1 MKRGRRAKA
10 GRRGVHGILADR
22 AEEAAD
28 AARAAADATVSRT
41 KITVSRR
48 GSLANLAGSFPFPW
62 MGWTAGT
69 RARAALC
76 CEERLMTTTF
86 QKRQK
91 EMKRIEK
98 RKMKEEKRAQRK
110 LDKPPA
116 SEVTYDPASDPTI
129 DWNHSNEISSRSEE
143 HTSELQSP

>member
-1 MKRGRRAKA
+1 
-10 GRRGVHGILADR
+10 
-22 AEEAAD
+22 
-28 AARAAADATVSRT
+28 
-41 KITVSRR
+41 
-48 GSLANLAGSFPFPW
+48 
-62 MGWTAGT
+62 MGWTAG
-69 RARAALC
+69 AWALAALC

-110 LDKPPA
+110 LDKPAP

-129 DWNHSNEISSRSEE
+129 DWNHSNEISSPE
-143 HTSELQSP
+143 

>member
-1 MKRGRRAKA
+1 MKRAPRAKA
-10 GRRGVHGILADR
+10 ARHAVRRVSAAPRTSAARGAV
-22 AEEAAD
+22 AD
-28 AARAAADATVSRT
+28 AARAAAGATVSQT

-48 GSLANLAGSFPFPW
+48 GSRANRAGSFPFPW

-69 RARAALC
+69 RALAALC

-110 LDKPPA
+110 QDKPPA
-116 SEVTYDPASDPTI
+116 SGPRRQPCLNTAAE
-129 DWNHSNEISSRSEE
+129 
-143 HTSELQSP
+143 

>member
-1 MKRGRRAKA
+1 
-10 GRRGVHGILADR
+10 
-22 AEEAAD
+22 
-28 AARAAADATVSRT
+28 
-41 KITVSRR
+41 
-48 GSLANLAGSFPFPW
+48 

-69 RARAALC
+69 RALAALC

-110 LDKPPA
+110 QDKPPV
-116 SEVTYDPASDPTI
+116 SEVITYDPASDPTI
-129 DWNHSNEISSRSEE
+129 DWNHSNEISTQE
-143 HTSELQSP
+143 